1 VFNLRVKKLVIKI
14 FGKNSSVWLRY
25 AKPNWYSKSENFF
38 LLS

>member
-25 AKPNWYSKSENFF
+25 AKPNCFF
-38 LLS
+38 RMNYKFE